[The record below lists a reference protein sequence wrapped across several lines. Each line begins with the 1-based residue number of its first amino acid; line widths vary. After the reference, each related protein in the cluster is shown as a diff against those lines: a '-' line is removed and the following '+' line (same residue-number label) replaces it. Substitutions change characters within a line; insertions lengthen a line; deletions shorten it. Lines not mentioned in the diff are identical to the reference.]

1 MAKLIFTDEKHA
13 GRVYTLVLE
22 KTTVGRGDQNT
33 LVIHDSSVSS
43 NHCEILVNGPEVIV
57 HDLGSRNGTF
67 VNGTRLANQQS
78 QLKSGQTVRFGS
90 VEARLE
96 LERPTIDDTASEETA
111 VHAMRRSLR
120 DQRRA
125 EKNPEPL
132 NPSATFDSGMDASS
146 GDHTVMLPRTSQA
159 EDTTKPFMSQE
170 PELPP
175 RRTSTMRI
183 VVMSAAGL
191 ALGLAFLLWL
201 IWGAK

>member
-13 GRVYTLVLE
+13 GRVYKLVLE
-22 KTTVGRGDQNT
+22 KTTVGRGDHNT
-33 LVIHDSSVSS
+33 LVIHDNSLSS
-43 NHCEILVNGPEVIV
+43 NHCEILVNGSEVIV
-57 HDLGSRNGTF
+57 RDLGSRNGTF
-67 VNGTRLANQQS
+67 VNGAKLTNQQS

-96 LERPTIDDTASEETA
+96 LEQPSIDDTASEETA

-146 GDHTVMLPRTSQA
+146 GDHTVMLPKTSQA
-159 EDTTKPFMSQE
+159 GNSTTPLMSQM

-175 RRTSTMRI
+175 RRTSKMRI
-183 VVMSAAGL
+183 IVSAVALAAGL
-191 ALGLAFLLWL
+191 ALLLWL
-201 IWGAK
+201 IWGTK

>member
-13 GRVYTLVLE
+13 GRVYKLVLE

-33 LVIHDSSVSS
+33 LVIHDSSLSS
-43 NHCEILVNGPEVIV
+43 VHCEILVNGPEVIV
-57 HDLGSRNGTF
+57 RDLGSRNGTF
-67 VNGTRLANQQS
+67 VNGARLTNQQS

-96 LERPTIDDTASEETA
+96 LDVPSVDDTASEETA

-132 NPSATFDSGMDASS
+132 NPSATFDSGMDANSS
-146 GDHTVMLPRTSQA
+146 DHTVMLPRTSQA
-159 EDTTKPFMSQE
+159 EDRTLPSMSRA

-175 RRTSTMRI
+175 RGTSTMWII
-183 VVMSAAGL
+183 VSAAAL
-191 ALGLAFLLWL
+191 ALGLAFSLWL
-201 IWGAK
+201 ILGTK